1 MAPMAPATSVALLDT
16 IRKFCNQGKKSVANS
31 IRKSSQRTYS
41 TGVRRWFQF
50 VKEFGTDPFMRTVP
64 REFFQYKQEEDS
76 FHHTSWQEACF
87 MGYLEWLADNS
98 QFGV

>member
-1 MAPMAPATSVALLDT
+1 MAPATSIALLAT

-31 IRKSSQRTYS
+31 IQKSSLRTYS
-41 TGVRRWFQF
+41 TGVRRVFQF

-64 REFFQYKQEEDS
+64 REFFQYKREEVS
-76 FHHTSWQEACF
+76 F
-87 MGYLEWLADNS
+87 LAGGVLHGLHRMVTRTPAADKS